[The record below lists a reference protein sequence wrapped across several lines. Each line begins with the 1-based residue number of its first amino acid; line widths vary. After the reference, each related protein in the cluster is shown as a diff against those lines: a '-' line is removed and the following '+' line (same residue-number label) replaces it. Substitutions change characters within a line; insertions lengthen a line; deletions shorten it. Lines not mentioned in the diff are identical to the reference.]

1 MTECSASLKH
11 TSEGELSKHRER
23 IYNSVHFMQSTLN
36 SLVATYQILL
46 MTINRCTDYT
56 KTSHGIPLIPTL
68 ENIHLLETVT
78 APVACIKDLQN
89 RITVELF
96 VEKGISE
103 FIITDRQWLQDNLLC
118 LVSNGVKYSEDGNI
132 KVRVLLSTSD
142 ASDKLNASSD
152 VDMSKVQLRINSASV
167 DYHELAN
174 LNGNSP
180 ENAGSDR
187 LGGYAMLRFEVED
200 KGVGIEF
207 FKDQKNFED
216 FSQAEVELMKKLF
229 EEPDFT
235 KRKELGGSG
244 LGLHCLSKRVEALRG
259 EFGVKPRTDNARGAI
274 FWFSVPYV
282 PAQSA
287 EGKKKSSSNSKLSSS
302 EHKTVTSQNP
312 NARWFE
318 NEATVELAEHRQ
330 SNLGSVLNICSSPPL
345 VETTPQSSS
354 KKLGPFRPPSL
365 LQVIVEEKM
374 PEIVNLSPSLVVV
387 SQEPEKKK
395 PRILVVD
402 DSLAIIKMLKMMLE
416 RSSYEVVTA
425 VNGLEALQLFQRSFD
440 EKGQSSD
447 AADVEPQTKLVHC
460 FEGILMDIQ
469 MPVMGGIESITKIR
483 QMEKSLYP
491 GQQLQRHHFIV
502 AMSAGSDDEAME
514 AVFAAGA
521 DEFLPKPFN
530 LQSFKKLLE
539 EFHAREN

>member
-11 TSEGELSKHRER
+11 TNEGELSKHRER
-23 IYNSVHFMQSTLN
+23 IYNSVNFMQSTLN

-68 ENIHLLETVT
+68 ENMHLLETVT
-78 APVACIKDLQN
+78 APVACIKDLQS
-89 RITVELF
+89 RITVELL

-142 ASDKLNASSD
+142 ASDKLNSSSD

-167 DYHELAN
+167 DYHELCN

-180 ENAGSDR
+180 ENAGGNR
-187 LGGYAMLRFEVED
+187 LAGYAMLRFEVED

-207 FKDQKNFED
+207 FKDQKSFED
-216 FSQAEVELMKKLF
+216 FSQPEVEMMKKLF

-259 EFGVKPRTDNARGAI
+259 EFGVKPRNDNAPGAI

-287 EGKKKSSSNSKLSSS
+287 EGKKKSSSNSKMSSS
-302 EHKTVTSQNP
+302 EHKTATSQNP

-330 SNLGSVLNICSSPPL
+330 SNLGSVFNISTTPPL
-345 VETTPQSSS
+345 FETTPQSSS

-365 LQVIVEEKM
+365 LQVIVEEKA
-374 PEIVNLSPSLVVV
+374 PAVENISLVVT
-387 SQEPEKKK
+387 QEPEKKK

-425 VNGLEALQLFQRSFD
+425 VNGLEALQLFQRSFN
-440 EKGQSSD
+440 EKGESSD
-447 AADVEPQTKLVHC
+447 AANVEPQSKLAHC

-483 QMEKSLYP
+483 EIEKSLYP
-491 GQQLQRHHFIV
+491 ERQLQRHHFIV